1 MEVRV
6 SLEDQAHGIHIDL
19 AELTENARCHSK
31 RELMRL
37 IERRQEELIY
47 ELCGPRYSRGHTY
60 RRGGSYTKTLIT
72 GLGMVRFRV
81 KRVIRR
87 IDDKVRSPILEALD
101 AKRRRYSRDVRMKCV
116 EFASKL
122 SYGDASTEF
131 ETATG
136 VYVPKRTIHS
146 FVQQIAPRLLE
157 LNRTAA
163 KAGLVIGDSTKVRGL
178 ASREMNNV
186 RVLISG
192 GGRMLALEVNEEWP
206 TVEAG
211 VLVSDGETGLI
222 GAVKA
227 ERRQLCILHAI
238 KYLLFTL
245 WKEGMSKEERD
256 EAAGAIKQTLF
267 TLVNST
273 RKHLED
279 GDEERLQARIDWT
292 LRELHEMARE
302 LRERGYPKA
311 AALVTKHARFMV
323 TFAELALE
331 GVEIP
336 YTTNRIERLMGE
348 VSKRCKHRWM
358 HWSTRGL
365 KNILSLVLVRYTN
378 ELLYTAFKNAYIHN
392 EAFIRCPQHNPIL
405 QLHNTN
411 TLTRCEDLGLLS
423 FSPSCTGQWRP
434 R

>member
-6 SLEDQAHGIHIDL
+6 SLEDQSHGIHIDL

-31 RELMRL
+31 RELVRL
-37 IERRQEELIY
+37 IERWQEGLVD

-72 GLGMVRFRV
+72 GIGTVRFRV

-87 IDDKVRSPILEALD
+87 IDNTVRSPILEALD

-116 EFASKL
+116 EFASKM

-136 VYVPKRTIHS
+136 VHVPKRTIHS

-157 LNRTAA
+157 ADRTAV
-163 KAGLVIGDSTKVRGL
+163 KAGLIIGDSTRVRGL
-178 ASREMNNV
+178 ARREMNDV

-192 GGRMLALEVNEEWP
+192 GGRMLALEVNDPWP
-206 TVEAG
+206 RAKAG
-211 VLVSDGETGLI
+211 VLVSDGEPGLVN
-222 GAVKA
+222 AVEA
-227 ERRQLCILHAI
+227 GRRQLCIIHAI
-238 KYLLFTL
+238 RYLLFTL
-245 WKEGMSKEERD
+245 WREGMSKEERD
-256 EAAGAIKQTLF
+256 EAAIAIKQTLF

-279 GDEERLQARIDWT
+279 RDYERLQARIDET
-292 LRELHEMARE
+292 LRELHATAQR

-311 AALVTKHARFMV
+311 AAFIEKHARFVV

-331 GVEIP
+331 GVRIP

-348 VSKRCKHRWM
+348 ISKRCKHKWM
-358 HWSTRGL
+358 HWSTSGL
-365 KNILSLVLVRYTN
+365 KNILSIILVRYTD
-378 ELLYTAFKNAYIHN
+378 EALYTAFKNAYIHN
-392 EAFIRCPQHNPIL
+392 EAFI
-405 QLHNTN
+405 
-411 TLTRCEDLGLLS
+411 
-423 FSPSCTGQWRP
+423 
-434 R
+434 